1 MRGWRGAELDQLNPY
16 RDGFAVVLISTPA
29 LAGTATQAVQQ
40 AGGRVMR
47 SIDWPAVAEEI
58 GRQAGRPLLLI
69 DTHGAPATAME
80 VALARIDAV
89 ATALDL
95 PIVVSLST
103 QDIDLVAAMLLGPRV
118 AMLCD
123 ASELELVAA
132 LAVAGAT
139 NSGAT
144 MVHSH
149 FHEGESERLR
159 QLNAEVAR
167 IAEVLARL
175 STGDE
180 EERRGGGVSDRHQSF
195 HVAATRPQPGDAELI
210 RRMIR
215 ARRLRDGF
223 FGAGLFEEPAWDM
236 LLDLYAAHLEGTRVS
251 VSSLCIAAAVAPTT
265 ALRWIGKMTE
275 AGLFTRQPDP
285 VDRRRAFMVLT
296 ERALEGMRAYLAAV
310 RRLGTT

>member
-1 MRGWRGAELDQLNPY
+1 MDQHDPY
-16 RDGFAVVLISTPA
+16 GDGFSVVLIGAPA
-29 LAGTATQAVQQ
+29 LAGAATQAVRQ

-47 SIDWPAVAEEI
+47 CIDWPAVAEEI

-69 DTHGAPATAME
+69 DTHGASAAAKE

-95 PIVVSLST
+95 SIVVSLPLA
-103 QDIDLVAAMLLGPRV
+103 DIDLVAAMLLGPRV

-144 MVHSH
+144 MLHSH
-149 FHEGESERLR
+149 VREGESERLR

-175 STGDE
+175 STHGDDDP
-180 EERRGGGVSDRHQSF
+180 RAGGVSDRHQSF
-195 HVAATRPQPGDAELI
+195 HVAPARAQPGDAELI

-223 FGAGLFEEPAWDM
+223 FGSGLFEEPAWDM
-236 LLDLYAAHLEGTRVS
+236 LLDLYAAHLEGGQVS

-275 AGLFTRQPDP
+275 AGLFARQPDP
-285 VDRRRAFMVLT
+285 ADRRRAFMVLT
-296 ERALEGMRAYLAAV
+296 DRALEGMRAYLAAM
-310 RRLGTT
+310 RRLEAI